1 MEEKL
6 TVFQLEP
13 GKIYKR
19 EGYSLLYKITE
30 NKEIF
35 AKRQDYG
42 DYDFV
47 PCGIRYNDAIKN
59 VFTEIKREID
69 WTKVPRM
76 TKVQVRDYKDKEW
89 ANSYF
94 VGYSRYK
101 EGYYPYLATVYI
113 DDEFTGIKRRGVAYK
128 FCRIHPDVEIPEE
141 WYKEV

>member
-19 EGYSLLYKITE
+19 EGYSLIYKITE
-30 NKEIF
+30 NKELI

-47 PCGIRYNDAIKN
+47 SCGIRYNDASKPI
-59 VFTEIKREID
+59 FTEVKREID

-76 TKVQVRDYKDKEW
+76 TKVQVRDCEDKEW
-89 ANSYF
+89 INNYF
-94 VGYSRYK
+94 IGYSGYI
-101 EGYYPYLATVYI
+101 EGYYPYLATAYY
-113 DDEFTGIKRRGVAYK
+113 DDDFTDVKSNGMGYN
-128 FCRIHPDVEIPEE
+128 FCRIHPSVAIPAE
-141 WYKEV
+141 WYKEL

>member
-30 NKEIF
+30 NKELL

-42 DYDFV
+42 YDDFE
-47 PCGIRYNDAIKN
+47 PCSIRYNDAIKG
-59 VFTEIKREID
+59 VFTEVKREID

-76 TKVQVRDYKDKEW
+76 TKVQVRDYEDKEW
-89 ANSYF
+89 LNRYF
-94 VGYSRYK
+94 CRK
-101 EGYYPYLATVYI
+101 
-113 DDEFTGIKRRGVAYK
+113 DEFNFMAAAHKDDQYTGHHAGGIPWNY
-128 FCRIHPDVEIPEE
+128 CRMHPCVEIPDE

>member
-30 NKEIF
+30 NKELL
-35 AKRQDYG
+35 AKRHDYG
-42 DYDFV
+42 YDDFL
-47 PCGIRYNDAIKN
+47 PCSIRYNDAIKD
-59 VFTEIKREID
+59 VFTEVKREID

-76 TKVQVRDYKDKEW
+76 TKVQVRDYEDKEW
-89 ANSYF
+89 INRYF
-94 VGYSRYK
+94 CRKDEFNFMATAHTDDQYT
-101 EGYYPYLATVYI
+101 GYYAGGTPWNYY
-113 DDEFTGIKRRGVAYK
+113 
-128 FCRIHPDVEIPEE
+128 RIHPSVEIPDE